1 LAGPW
6 PSTACPTQPRLTSNK
21 KESARI
27 AGVRQRARR
36 AKQTPITRAANPK
49 CQHHTRPKRVPKSTL
64 RIVSG
69 SIAAAAEP
77 AILAVVASIRLTAD
91 NNTTIALTIVTRANQ
106 ASKALKALTDVV
118 VISTPSP

>member
-1 LAGPW
+1 
-6 PSTACPTQPRLTSNK
+6 
-21 KESARI
+21 
-27 AGVRQRARR
+27 
-36 AKQTPITRAANPK
+36 
-49 CQHHTRPKRVPKSTL
+49 VPKSTL